1 MSTKNKQ
8 PSNAN
13 STETLWKVLRF
24 IGRYRL
30 LLILSI
36 ILAAVSVVLQLYVP
50 VLFGDA
56 IDQVVAEHQ
65 VKDRKSV
72 V

>member
-8 PSNAN
+8 QSNAN
-13 STETLWKVLRF
+13 STENF
-24 IGRYRL
+24 CGRYSVSSEDNRL

-50 VLFGDA
+50 VLLVTRSTRSLQN
-56 IDQVVAEHQ
+56 I
-65 VKDRKSV
+65 R
-72 V
+72 